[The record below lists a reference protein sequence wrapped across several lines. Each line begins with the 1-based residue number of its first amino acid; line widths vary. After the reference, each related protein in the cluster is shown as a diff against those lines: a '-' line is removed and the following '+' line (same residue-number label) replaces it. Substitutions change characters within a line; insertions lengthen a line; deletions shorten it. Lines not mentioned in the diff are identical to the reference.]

1 MADAVNW
8 KPQGYTSVAPY
19 LIVDGAQE
27 LIDFLRET
35 FDAKQ
40 LRRLDGEGK
49 VRHAEVRIGDTVVM
63 LADSLPEWPATPV
76 NIHVYVPDVDA
87 VYARA
92 LAAGAAPVQEPV
104 RKGDVDKRGG
114 FRDPV
119 GNTWWVAT
127 QQEVDPTVPAA

>member
-40 LRRLDGEGK
+40 LPRLDGEGK
-49 VRHAEVRIGDTVVM
+49 VRRAQDRIGDNVVM
-63 LADSLPEWPATPV
+63 LADSHPEWPATPA
-76 NIHVYVPDVDA
+76 NNHVSVPGVDA
-87 VYARA
+87 VYGRA
-92 LAAGAAPVQEPV
+92 LAPGAVE
-104 RKGDVDKRGG
+104 G
-114 FRDPV
+114 RDPV
-119 GNTWWVAT
+119 TEG
-127 QQEVDPTVPAA
+127 